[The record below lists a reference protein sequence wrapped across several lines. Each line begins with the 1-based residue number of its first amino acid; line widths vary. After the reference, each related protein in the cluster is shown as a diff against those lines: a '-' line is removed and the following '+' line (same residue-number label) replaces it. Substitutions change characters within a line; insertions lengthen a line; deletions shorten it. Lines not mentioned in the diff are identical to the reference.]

1 MRNSIILVRKP
12 KLPGTTMGDM
22 VVGDIGII
30 NDPELD
36 DSLNGSACFF
46 TITNMGERKIVM
58 LNDVLSGDYY
68 EISSAFKVDI
78 VPDNATL
85 TITIGEKI

>member
-12 KLPGTTMGDM
+12 KPPGNTMGDM

-36 DSLNGSACFF
+36 DSLNGSACFC

-58 LNDVLSGDYY
+58 LNDVLAGDYY
-68 EISSAFKVDI
+68 EVSSAFKVDI